1 MKTELPKF
9 PGQLRKNDELFINGA
24 AQELPFVYIYEQETI
39 EIVHG
44 PSCRNIHEEIF
55 VDKCEK
61 DGVPITERRG
71 GGGTVVLSPGVL
83 VIIVVGEK
91 RGRENPVDIFR
102 RVHDALIPALCEA
115 GVTNAVHEGISDIAV
130 NGKKVLGS
138 SLYMGSNMPFYYY
151 QSSLMVSNNLEFLSR
166 YLCHPPRE
174 PDYRRGRDHAQFC
187 TTLCESGLRV
197 SISELSVLIESSLK
211 KHPL

>member
-1 MKTELPKF
+1 MKMELPKF
-9 PGQLRKNDELFINGA
+9 PGQLRKNDALFIYGA
-24 AQELPFVYIYEQETI
+24 TQELPFVFIYEQETI

-44 PSCRNIHEEIF
+44 PSCRNIHDEIF
-55 VDKCEK
+55 VDKCEEG
-61 DGVPITERRG
+61 GVPITERRG

-102 RVHDALIPALCEA
+102 RVHDALIPALYEA

-166 YLCHPPRE
+166 YLRHPPRE
-174 PDYRRGRDHAQFC
+174 PDYRKGRDHAQFC